1 MPLSPDEVLF
11 AYRAGWFPMA
21 KSREGPIVW
30 LDPDPRA
37 VVPLEAFHCPSRLA
51 QTVRAG
57 KFRVTTDLAF
67 EGVIDGCARP
77 DTWISAEVRAAYVA
91 LHLAGHAHSI
101 ECWKGDRLAGGLYG
115 VLVGGAFMAES
126 KFHVERDASKV
137 ALVALVLHLRRIGA
151 VLCDVQFVTPH
162 LAQFGIVEIPRAEYR
177 RRLGL
182 AVDLK
187 VTWGKPGPVAM
198 PGARRKRRRAGPG
211 GTRVEPEL

>member
-1 MPLSPDEVLF
+1 MPLSPEEVLS

-30 LDPDPRA
+30 LEPDPRA
-37 VVPLEAFHCPSRLA
+37 ILPVDAFHCPARLA

-67 EGVIDGCARP
+67 ERVIDGCARP
-77 DTWISAEVRAAYVA
+77 ETWISAEVRAAYVA
-91 LHLAGHAHSI
+91 LHRSGHAHSI

-137 ALVALVLHLRRIGA
+137 ALVAMILHMKRIGA

-162 LAQFGIVEIPRAEYR
+162 LAQFGVVEIPRAEYR
-177 RRLGL
+177 RRLAL
-182 AVDLK
+182 AVDSK
-187 VTWGKPGPVAM
+187 VEWGKPGPIAL
-198 PGARRKRRRAGPG
+198 PTSRRTKC
-211 GTRVEPEL
+211 